1 VKAHLYDSF
10 VFGSYNTLFVRRFT
24 EFLTL
29 LAARLEDAY
38 GRAATGE
45 EGIELVQ
52 VMSAILLPGILPGLF
67 RKSIC
72 VSLSDGAA
80 RALYVEKLIQRY
92 FSGPFAKPSAARAA
106 RASAQK
112 R

>member
-1 VKAHLYDSF
+1 
-10 VFGSYNTLFVRRFT
+10 
-24 EFLTL
+24 
-29 LAARLEDAY
+29 
-38 GRAATGE
+38 
-45 EGIELVQ
+45 
-52 VMSAILLPGILPGLF
+52 
-67 RKSIC
+67 